1 MVEPDAARRNS
12 VDVRRPAPS
21 PGPASS
27 NGGAEEAPAL
37 QVRNLEVVYSDVIL
51 VLRGISVDVADGESV
66 ALLGANGA
74 GKTTLLRAISGLLP
88 VHRGEITKGEV
99 RLGGRKI
106 TGVDAAKIVRLGLAQ
121 VMEGRRTFAELTV
134 AENLRAG
141 AFARRDNDAVED
153 AYERVFAL
161 FPQLEE
167 RRSSTAGYLSGGE
180 QQMLAI
186 GRALMAAP
194 RLLVLDE
201 PSLGL
206 APALVDQIAGTIA
219 EINRQG
225 TSVLLVEQNAAMAL
239 SIASRGYVLEA
250 GRIVLDG
257 PAETLRSDRDVQE
270 FYLGI
275 GDGAGRSFR
284 NVKSYK
290 RRKGWSG

>member
-1 MVEPDAARRNS
+1 MVEPDAARRKIG
-12 VDVRRPAPS
+12 DDRRSAPS
-21 PGPASS
+21 HSAATNGTGPV
-27 NGGAEEAPAL
+27 L

-51 VLRGISVDVADGESV
+51 VIRGISLDVGDGESV

-74 GKTTLLRAISGLLP
+74 GKTTLLRAISGLLR

-99 RLGGRKI
+99 HLGGRDV
-106 TGVDAAKIVRLGLAQ
+106 TRHDPVEIVRLGLAQ

-134 AENLRAG
+134 EENLRAG
-141 AFARRDNDAVED
+141 AFARHDDDGIERS
-153 AYERVFAL
+153 YERVFSL
-161 FPQLEE
+161 FPKLEE
-167 RRSSTAGYLSGGE
+167 RRELTAGYLSGGE

-206 APALVDQIAGTIA
+206 APTLVGQIAETIA
-219 EINRQG
+219 EINSQG

-257 PAETLRSDRDVQE
+257 PSETLRSDRDVQE

-284 NVKSYK
+284 DVKSYK

>member
-1 MVEPDAARRNS
+1 MTVE
-12 VDVRRPAPS
+12 
-21 PGPASS
+21 
-27 NGGAEEAPAL
+27 
-37 QVRNLEVVYSDVIL
+37 
-51 VLRGISVDVADGESV
+51 
-66 ALLGANGA
+66 
-74 GKTTLLRAISGLLP
+74 
-88 VHRGEITKGEV
+88 
-99 RLGGRKI
+99 
-106 TGVDAAKIVRLGLAQ
+106 
-121 VMEGRRTFAELTV
+121 
-134 AENLRAG
+134 ENLRAG
-141 AFARRDNDAVED
+141 AFARHDNDAVERS
-153 AYERVFAL
+153 YERVFTL
-161 FPQLEE
+161 FPKLEE
-167 RRSSTAGYLSGGE
+167 RREATAGYLSGGE

-194 RLLVLDE
+194 LLLVLDE

-239 SIASRGYVLEA
+239 SISSRGYVLEA
-250 GRIVLDG
+250 GRVVLDG
-257 PAETLRSDRDVQE
+257 PAEALRSDRDVQE

>member
-27 NGGAEEAPAL
+27 NGGAEEAAAL

-134 AENLRAG
+134 EENLRAG

>member
-134 AENLRAG
+134 EENLRAG